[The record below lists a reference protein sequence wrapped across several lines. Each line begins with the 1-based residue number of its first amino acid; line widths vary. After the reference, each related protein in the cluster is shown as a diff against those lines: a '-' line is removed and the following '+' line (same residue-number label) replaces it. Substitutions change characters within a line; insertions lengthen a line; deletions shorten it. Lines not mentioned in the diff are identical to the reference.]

1 MISRRNIRVKVMQ
14 TLYTLSLLETTPK
27 PGEPQRLL
35 QKHLYE
41 TKELFTYLLYFVTEV
56 AAYAE
61 KDSFKRSGKHLPS
74 EADLNVNTK
83 IAGNEIIWRIRE
95 DESLKGTW
103 PLFKPEQKI
112 DKELVK
118 KMYLLL
124 VDSDE
129 YKRYTATPARNKK
142 EEKGI
147 VDFIFEELLL
157 PNEAFT
163 THLEEWFTNWDDDGE
178 MVVQLV
184 KSYLQKPGTYDLNA
198 FVSADKKT
206 FAKSLLATV
215 IEKQEHLD
223 SFILPKLKNWDA
235 ERLAALD
242 MILMRMGIAEFLFF
256 ETIPPK
262 VTINEYIE
270 LAKEYSTA
278 QSGQF
283 VNGILDGIHKELAT
297 AGKLQK
303 TDFRKA

>member
-1 MISRRNIRVKVMQ
+1 MQ
-14 TLYTLSLLETTPK
+14 TLYTLSTLGTDVK

-35 QKHLYE
+35 QKHFDQS
-41 TKELFTYLLYFVTEV
+41 KDLFQYFIYFISEV
-56 AAYAE
+56 SSYAE
-61 KDSFKRSGKHLPS
+61 RDSFKRSGKHLPS
-74 EADLNVNTK
+74 EADLHVNTK
-83 IAGNEIIWRIRE
+83 IAGNELLWKIKE
-95 DESLKGTW
+95 DASLRAEWDRT
-103 PLFKPEQKI
+103 KPEQKI

-118 KMYLLL
+118 KIYLQLAN
-124 VDSDE
+124 SEE
-129 YKRYTATPARNKK
+129 YKKYISSPTRDKK
-142 EEKGI
+142 SEKEI
-147 VDFIFEELLL
+147 LEYIFEHLVL
-157 PNEAFT
+157 PNESFLS
-163 THLEEWFTNWDDDGE
+163 HLEEMYSNWDDDGE

-184 KSYLQKPGTYDLNA
+184 KGYLNKPGYLD
-198 FVSADKKT
+198 FGQFISPDKLQ

-215 IEKQEHLD
+215 VDKKEHLE

-283 VNGILDGIHKELAT
+283 INGILDNIHKELVENGT
-297 AGKLQK
+297 LQK
-303 TDFRKA
+303 VDFKKA